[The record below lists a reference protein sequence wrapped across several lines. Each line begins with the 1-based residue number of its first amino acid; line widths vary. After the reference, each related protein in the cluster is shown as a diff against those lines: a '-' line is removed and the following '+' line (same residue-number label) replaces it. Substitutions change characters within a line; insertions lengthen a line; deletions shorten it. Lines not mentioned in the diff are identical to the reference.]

1 MQKINYFE
9 AIEELSV
16 MCSRVIFLSFEST
29 RQHLSNALKE
39 CEKIQSD
46 ATEKVCG
53 LELSLFAEFLPP
65 IERNTIAELCHI
77 ILNTIEK
84 CIHIMCQKIQRP
96 QPEKKQKIATE
107 VKELSKLI
115 EESVFV
121 LKKIKKP
128 NQTPNISEFRK
139 KLSELRKAT
148 RAPHKKQGSYAN
160 LSYELCEELSNFFDK
175 LIEIMLCNI

>member
-1 MQKINYFE
+1 MQKTNYFDD
-9 AIEELSV
+9 IEELSV
-16 MCSRVIFLSFEST
+16 MCSRVIFLSLEST
-29 RQHLSNALKE
+29 RPHLSNALKE
-39 CEKIQSD
+39 CEKIQST

-84 CIHIMCQKIQRP
+84 CMYIMCQKIQRT
-96 QPEKKQKIATE
+96 QSERKQKSATE
-107 VKELSKLI
+107 IKELSKLI

-128 NQTPNISEFRK
+128 NQTPNILDFRK
-139 KLSELRKAT
+139 KLSEVRKAT
-148 RAPHKKQGSYAN
+148 RAPHKKQGSCTN
-160 LSYELCEELSNFFDK
+160 LTYELCEELSNFFDK
-175 LIEIMLCNI
+175 IIEIMLCNI